1 MNKGKKR
8 TIVVALVAFALAG
21 SATAGY
27 AWYAKAPEGPSGPT
41 IEVKRGSLIET
52 AAASGKITPAVQVDV
67 KSRASGEVAEILVK
81 EGDRVEAGQ
90 LLLRLD
96 KTDAERELAQ
106 AKVARDRAKAD
117 LVSSQASVKVA
128 ELEKK
133 NNKASQDL
141 ADKSA
146 SMGLGTADAAR
157 TAAHST
163 NVAGAN
169 LTLRQA
175 QASASQLALKTA
187 ELAVQ
192 DAETQLKHTDI
203 YAPVAGTILTL
214 AVEKGTIVSSAL
226 TNVSGGSAVLTLA
239 DLSDLRIIGAI
250 DEAQI
255 SRVAPGQKVDI
266 RVDAYPARVFTG
278 VVDRVSPLGVET
290 SSVVTFDVEI
300 KVTDKEASLLRSGM
314 SADVEIVTVEQA
326 DVLLVPLAAIQTK
339 NKRRFV
345 QLANGEERPIETG
358 STDGSQ
364 MIVVKGLEEGDTI
377 LAAAPVTAAPKTPAQ
392 GQQQGQNPMRGMS
405 GGNMGGGNRAPGG
418 R

>member
-1 MNKGKKR
+1 MKKSYKR
-8 TIVVALVAFALAG
+8 TLVVALISFALAG

-27 AWYAKAPEGPSGPT
+27 AWYAKAPEGPAGPT
-41 IEVKRGSLIET
+41 VDVKRGKLVET
-52 AAASGKITPAVQVDV
+52 AAASGKIAPAVQVDV

-90 LLLRLD
+90 LLIRLD

-117 LVSSQASVKVA
+117 VISAQASVKVA
-128 ELEKK
+128 ELDKK

-146 SMGLGTADAAR
+146 ELGLGTADAAR
-157 TAAHST
+157 VAAHST
-163 NVAGAN
+163 NVSSAN
-169 LTLRQA
+169 LTLKQA
-175 QASASQLALKTA
+175 QANASALALQTA

-203 YAPVAGTILTL
+203 YAPIAGTVLTL

-226 TNVSGGSAVLTLA
+226 TNVNGGSAVLTMA

-266 RVDAYPARVFTG
+266 RVDAYPARVFEG

-300 KVTDKEASLLRSGM
+300 KVTDKEANLLRSGM

-339 NKRRFV
+339 NRRRFV
-345 QLANGEERPIETG
+345 QLASGEERQVETG
-358 STDGSQ
+358 STDGTQ
-364 MIVVKGLEEGDTI
+364 MIVTKGLEEGDTI
-377 LAAAPVTAAPKTPAQ
+377 LASAPVTAAPKSTAPQQ
-392 GQQQGQNPMRGMS
+392 GGQNPMRGMS
-405 GGNMGGGNRAPGG
+405 GGNMGGRQRGG